1 MIVECLW
8 ANYTSESP
16 HVRADATQRF
26 EPKLMFRYLSNP
38 TGDRLRIALRNLV
51 RAARRQKERGRQS
64 RKSMGA

>member
-1 MIVECLW
+1 MSLPM
-8 ANYTSESP
+8 SE
-16 HVRADATQRF
+16 RMQR
-26 EPKLMFRYLSNP
+26 ERYELELIIRYLSNP